1 MHDKLLRKEI
11 KFNALKNGTVEKNL
25 LCLGVSK
32 SICKNL
38 RKKMGLIKTIK
49 NGKNVDLR
57 IVDNIKKDQS
67 FTIVLEDELVREIPK
82 FDFSIDIIFEDD
94 FLAVIN
100 KPQNLA
106 VISTHEHYG
115 KSLENAL
122 ANAWGQFIYRPVNR
136 LDRDTSGLM
145 IVAKNQFAHSVIS
158 KNIIEKKYKALVVGK
173 VENNQMIDVP
183 IDRQKESSVLRTVGK
198 NGKPSKTYLN
208 VIKNYQNFT
217 LCEFTLY
224 TGRTH
229 QIRVHSKHIGHPICC
244 DPFYN
249 PNQTSIIAPNGK
261 TFNRQ
266 TLHSSYLK
274 FKHPYTKAIM
284 EFNSEPPFLK

>member
-1 MHDKLLRKEI
+1 MHDKLLKKEI
-11 KFNALKNGTVEKNL
+11 KFNAIKNGTVEKNL
-25 LCLGVSK
+25 LCLGISK

-38 RKKMGLIKTIK
+38 RKKLGLIKTIE

-57 IVDNIKKDQS
+57 IVDNIKKNQS

-82 FDFSIDIIFEDD
+82 FDFPINIIFEDD
-94 FLAVIN
+94 FFAIID

-122 ANAWGQFIYRPVNR
+122 ANLWEQFVYRPVNR

-145 IVAKNQFAHSVIS
+145 IVAKNQFAHSAIS
-158 KNIIEKKYKALVVGK
+158 KNKIAKKYKALVVGN
-173 VENNQMIDVP
+173 VAENQFIDAP
-183 IDRQKESSVLRTVGK
+183 IDRQKDSTLFRCVNE
-198 NGKPSKTYLN
+198 NGKPSKTYLK
-208 VIKNYQNFT
+208 ILENYQNYT

-229 QIRVHSKHIGHPICC
+229 QIRVHSQHIGHPICC

-249 PNQTSIIAPNGK
+249 PNQKSIIAPNGK
-261 TFNRQ
+261 TFTKQ
-266 TLHSSYLK
+266 SLHSSYLK
-274 FKHPYTKAIM
+274 FQHPYTKEIM
-284 EFNSEPPFLK
+284 EFHSTPPFLK